1 MFYVALSSAH
11 SLTELNS
18 TQFPSVVAHAA
29 LSRSLAL
36 SLTLGHCDCV
46 RYGWGRDIVG
56 AINLRDR
63 NEYFIA
69 YFRFT
74 H

>member
-1 MFYVALSSAH
+1 MWR
-11 SLTELNS
+11 SLLLTRSPNS
-18 TQFPSVVAHAA
+18 TQLDSPPLLLTPLS

-46 RYGWGRDIVG
+46 RHGWGRDIVG